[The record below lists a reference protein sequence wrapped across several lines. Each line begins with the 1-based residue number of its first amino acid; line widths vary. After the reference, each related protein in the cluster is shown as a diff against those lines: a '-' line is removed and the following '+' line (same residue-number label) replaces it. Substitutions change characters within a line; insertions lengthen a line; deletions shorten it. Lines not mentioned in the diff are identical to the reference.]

1 MESQYEQIVA
11 DGKMFTILYPDMLRP
26 LTSEE
31 FESLV
36 DSVRKYGVQTP
47 VIVQDYK
54 TFGIIDG
61 IHRVRAYARLESE
74 GQDLPELP
82 VTMPEIVMSE
92 DQQRTLALELNL
104 ERRQLT
110 PAEVQQ
116 HRSNAA
122 KREAARKAVLADPT
136 RSNNAIAKEVGV
148 SDKTVASVRTEMEST
163 SEIPKSEGGRV
174 GADGRTINAAN
185 IGKRKE
191 PEPTPRP
198 EVKPVKS
205 APPALVQAEVDHTP
219 SSAPPVAA
227 PVQQSPQ
234 AAPVPSLPPAPAGP
248 ATAPVL
254 AEKATQRDAGS
265 IVLSPP
271 KILLEHDPATAA
283 QQILTSY
290 GEEFA
295 LELVANLTRHGG

>member
-1 MESQYEQIVA
+1 MESQHEQIVA
-11 DGKMFTILYPDMLRP
+11 DGKMFTIIYPDMLRP

-36 DSVRKYGVQTP
+36 DSVRKYGVQNP

-122 KREAARKAVLADPT
+122 KREAVKAALLADPN
-136 RSNNAIAKEVGV
+136 RSDRAIAAEVGC
-148 SDKTVASVRTEMEST
+148 SPTTVGGIRASVQFGQMPEARQVERGGITYTQDT
-163 SEIPKSEGGRV
+163 S
-174 GADGRTINAAN
+174 N

-191 PEPTPRP
+191 PEPTPQP
-198 EVKPVKS
+198 EVNPVKS
-205 APPALVQAEVDHTP
+205 APPALVPAATDYTP
-219 SSAPPVAA
+219 SSAPPV
-227 PVQQSPQ
+227 

-254 AEKATQRDAGS
+254 AEKATQRAAGS

-271 KILLEHDPATAA
+271 KILLEYDPATAA